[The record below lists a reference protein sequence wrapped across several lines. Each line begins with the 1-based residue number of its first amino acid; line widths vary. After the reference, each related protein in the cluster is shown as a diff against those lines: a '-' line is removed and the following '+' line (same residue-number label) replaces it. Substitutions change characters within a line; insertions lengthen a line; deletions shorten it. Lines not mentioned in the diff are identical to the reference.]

1 MGWYGRGMKRPYH
14 HGDLPAALL
23 AAAEEILR
31 TEGLAALTLRA
42 VARKAGVSHTAPA
55 PHFGDLAGLL
65 SELAASG
72 YRLFNSY
79 LSRAQEQPGKW
90 DAPTA
95 TAHAYVAFARD
106 HPAMFLLMFRGDRLD
121 FARPSLAAAA
131 RDASLLLMR
140 STPAG
145 PSEGPPDLRS
155 LGQAVGNW
163 SIVHGFALLLI
174 DGRLDQALTLPACGG
189 DVDVLLDAALAA

>member
-1 MGWYGRGMKRPYH
+1 MKRPYH

-79 LSRAQEQPGKW
+79 LSRAQDQPGKW

-106 HPAMFLLMFRGDRLD
+106 HPAMFLLMFRGERLD
-121 FARPSLAAAA
+121 FDRPSLAAAA

>member
-1 MGWYGRGMKRPYH
+1 MR
-14 HGDLPAALL
+14 
-23 AAAEEILR
+23 
-31 TEGLAALTLRA
+31 TLR
-42 VARKAGVSHTAPA
+42 
-55 PHFGDLAGLL
+55 
-65 SELAASG
+65 
-72 YRLFNSY
+72 
-79 LSRAQEQPGKW
+79 SRATTP
-90 DAPTA
+90 PCFCSCS
-95 TAHAYVAFARD
+95 VAIGWIL
-106 HPAMFLLMFRGDRLD
+106 P
-121 FARPSLAAAA
+121 AAA